1 MTQHAPTAHPNF
13 TFLNTQPTL
22 PVLAQVAVE
31 VAVLVTKWSL
41 RHRSRK
47 QLRGLSQEQL
57 QDIGLT
63 RAEAHY
69 EATLPFW
76 RP

>member
-1 MTQHAPTAHPNF
+1 MTQPTPSAYPNVS
-13 TFLNTQPTL
+13 FLNTQPAL
-22 PVLAQVAVE
+22 PLLAQIAVQ

-47 QLRGLSQEQL
+47 QLRHLSDAQL
-57 QDIGLT
+57 QDIGIS

>member
-1 MTQHAPTAHPNF
+1 MTQPYTSAYPSLSY
-13 TFLNTQPTL
+13 LNTQQAL
-22 PVLAQVAVE
+22 PVLAQIAVK

-47 QLRGLSQEQL
+47 ELRHLSDEQL
-57 QDIGLT
+57 KDIGLS